1 MGKLDAIKFKLKVDL
16 KKLLLI
22 VEHSELM
29 QAVQKNK
36 SMGKRESKF
45 STNQN
50 ISHLEREVEKTSKQI
65 QNELYLIDNSK
76 NAQVTRVYKLELN
89 ELFSQV
95 ETYFQK
101 KSMKLQKKSVDYT
114 KNDFKSVKSK
124 VDVGAKK
131 VTKRESVNTS
141 VDTNDQINKDYE
153 DEKD

>member
-50 ISHLEREVEKTSKQI
+50 ISHLEREVEKTSK
-65 QNELYLIDNSK
+65 
-76 NAQVTRVYKLELN
+76 
-89 ELFSQV
+89 
-95 ETYFQK
+95 
-101 KSMKLQKKSVDYT
+101 
-114 KNDFKSVKSK
+114 
-124 VDVGAKK
+124 
-131 VTKRESVNTS
+131 
-141 VDTNDQINKDYE
+141 
-153 DEKD
+153 